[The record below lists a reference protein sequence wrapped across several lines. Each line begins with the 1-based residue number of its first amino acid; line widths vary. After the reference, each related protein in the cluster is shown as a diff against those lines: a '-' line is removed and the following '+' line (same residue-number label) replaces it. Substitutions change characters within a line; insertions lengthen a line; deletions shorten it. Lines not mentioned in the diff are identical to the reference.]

1 MEDSSSRDPQSR
13 RGASSPDTGPSDREG
28 ANLRVG
34 ARAFG
39 ALAVITYVLLV
50 FGATVR
56 VHGAGLS
63 CPDWPLCF
71 GEVIPQLNFLVFL
84 EWGHRVLA
92 GSISVGFLALGGW
105 IFAHPVRRSLAGAR
119 WCFALCVLITQ
130 IVLGGLTV
138 LKSLAFWSVTLHLLT
153 GNLFLLALLAVRA
166 TLAPSP
172 LPASPASR
180 GLAWAVVG
188 MWFVQMALGGLVSSN
203 YAGLACTEWPTCN
216 GGVWFPVLDGIIGLQ
231 LAHRAGA
238 YVLFTLA
245 AVFYVKS
252 FGQPMAGPAKRVFG
266 TVLVQVGIGI
276 LNVLWAMPVE
286 IAVLHSA
293 IADLIGVFAVL
304 AVLRLPMGEGMQPA
318 PVADNGSS
326 V

>member
-1 MEDSSSRDPQSR
+1 M
-13 RGASSPDTGPSDREG
+13 
-28 ANLRVG
+28 RVG
-34 ARAFG
+34 ARAIG
-39 ALAVITYVLLV
+39 ALAVVTYTLLV

-71 GEVIPQLNFLVFL
+71 GEVIPQFNFEVFL

-92 GSISVGFLALGGW
+92 GLISVGFVVLGGW
-105 IFAHPVRRSLAGAR
+105 IFVNPVRRSLSGAR
-119 WCFALCVLITQ
+119 WGFALVVLMTQ

-138 LKSLAFWSVTLHLLT
+138 LKQLAFWSVTLHLLT
-153 GNLFLLALLAVRA
+153 GNLFLLSLLAVRA
-166 TLAPSP
+166 SLAPSP
-172 LPASPASR
+172 LQASSAVR
-180 GLAWAVVG
+180 GLAYAVVA

-216 GGVWFPVLDGIIGLQ
+216 GGVWFPVFDGIIGLQ

-238 YVLFTLA
+238 YLLFTLA
-245 AVFYVKS
+245 GAFYLASV
-252 FGQPMAGPAKRVFG
+252 GQPMHGPAKRVFG
-266 TVLVQVGIGI
+266 AVLVQVVTGI
-276 LNVLWAMPVE
+276 LNVLWALPVE

-304 AVLRLPMGEGMQPA
+304 AVLRLSPGQGMQA
-318 PVADNGSS
+318 SLLSDSGGLV
-326 V
+326 

>member
-1 MEDSSSRDPQSR
+1 
-13 RGASSPDTGPSDREG
+13 
-28 ANLRVG
+28 
-34 ARAFG
+34 
-39 ALAVITYVLLV
+39 
-50 FGATVR
+50 
-56 VHGAGLS
+56 
-63 CPDWPLCF
+63 
-71 GEVIPQLNFLVFL
+71 
-84 EWGHRVLA
+84 
-92 GSISVGFLALGGW
+92 
-105 IFAHPVRRSLAGAR
+105 
-119 WCFALCVLITQ
+119 
-130 IVLGGLTV
+130 
-138 LKSLAFWSVTLHLLT
+138 
-153 GNLFLLALLAVRA
+153 
-166 TLAPSP
+166 
-172 LPASPASR
+172 
-180 GLAWAVVG
+180 
-188 MWFVQMALGGLVSSN
+188 
-203 YAGLACTEWPTCN
+203 
-216 GGVWFPVLDGIIGLQ
+216 LDGIIGLQ

-238 YVLFTLA
+238 YVLFTVA